1 MAFLKLLAR
10 HHNQLSAQT
19 CRLSVAA
26 AAAVLPD
33 TAIWTPAPLIT
44 VSPAARSL
52 FHVAIDVSDSPELA
66 VSHTRAGQYLQLRVP
81 RVAKPSF
88 LAIAS
93 PPSLAAARGVF
104 EFLVKSVPGST
115 AELLCNLRK
124 GDIVELSHIMGN
136 GFDIDRISP
145 PEKFQTVIIFATGS
159 GISPI
164 RSLIEAGFGAD
175 QRSDVRLYYGARNLE
190 RMAYQD
196 RFKNWEAS
204 GVDIVPVLSQPDDT
218 WTGDSGFVQAAFS
231 KAKRTFS
238 PRSTGA
244 VLCGRRRMAEEVT
257 SVLLANGVPAEK
269 ILKNF

>member
-10 HHNQLSAQT
+10 HHNQLSTQT
-19 CRLSVAA
+19 RRLSVAA
-26 AAAVLPD
+26 AAAVLPE
-33 TAIWTPAPLIT
+33 TAIWTPAPLLT

-115 AELLCNLRK
+115 AELLCDLRR
-124 GDIVELSHIMGN
+124 GDIVELSHIMGD

-145 PEKFQTVIIFATGS
+145 PEKFQTVLIFAAGS
-159 GISPI
+159 GISVP
-164 RSLIEAGFGAD
+164 E
-175 QRSDVRLYYGARNLE
+175 NLE

-218 WTGDSGFVQAAFS
+218 WTGDCGFVQAAFS

-244 VLCGRRRMAEEVT
+244 VLCGRRRMTEEVT